1 MYSSLCS
8 LWKVISGSGFGCPS
22 AGVFGFYCFA
32 YLQPSVFS
40 FSKRSLTVFLAL
52 RNRLRRAVPCVGGT
66 AVPRMF
72 VRTAPCVSK
81 DILVGTWE
89 TDTTPLVRPNEK
101 CCCSLVT
108 GAPRDPSLRDAQRR
122 EEHRR
127 DGRQQRVQS
136 LREGV
141 RCVADTRR
149 VTCTPQRPQP
159 PKTVRVTATAQS
171 DSDKTA
177 THIQTP
183 APAHTHIVTRS
194 FIHSEVTLSTRGTR
208 THKCHLYHH
217 THGCTAVSFQ
227 TWLWTR
233 CSSSSCVSSFRV
245 GTLLPVSRLTVCSH
259 TSFACC
265 GPGRPV
271 RTLFGLEG

>member
-1 MYSSLCS
+1 MLLLLAGRWLDHGMQYGGTDDYLDAEVTQWPGVFIFSLTSQRTHASKRGGQQQLDVLFGHRVDRALPAPVAQHTATSSSL
-8 LWKVISGSGFGCPS
+8 
-22 AGVFGFYCFA
+22 
-32 YLQPSVFS
+32 
-40 FSKRSLTVFLAL
+40 RAL
-52 RNRLRRAVPCVGGT
+52 CGTAT

-72 VRTAPCVSK
+72 ARTAPCVSK

-101 CCCSLVT
+101 CCCSLVR

-122 EEHRR
+122 EEHRH

-141 RCVADTRR
+141 RRVADTRR

-177 THIQTP
+177 THNQTP
-183 APAHTHIVTRS
+183 APADTHIVTPRA
-194 FIHSEVTLSTRGTR
+194 HSKAGT
-208 THKCHLYHH
+208 TCK
-217 THGCTAVSFQ
+217 AKI
-227 TWLWTR
+227 
-233 CSSSSCVSSFRV
+233 
-245 GTLLPVSRLTVCSH
+245 
-259 TSFACC
+259 
-265 GPGRPV
+265 
-271 RTLFGLEG
+271 